1 MHGGR
6 EQCGREQRRGGWKDI
21 RVDYEGRIAPWRGHV
36 EGPIG
41 VAGQVGWG
49 TEMYILGT
57 PFYLIRFPPEKEWS

>member
-1 MHGGR
+1 
-6 EQCGREQRRGGWKDI
+6 
-21 RVDYEGRIAPWRGHV
+21 V